1 MNVSELARQLKT
13 SPQELYDTLPQF
25 GFDIGRRAIKVD
37 NRVASQIVA
46 AWPKIKRKLQEDQFI
61 KDQAKAPE
69 VAVEGATAIKKT
81 LQLPQAITVRDFA
94 VKLNLP
100 VTNVIRE
107 LIKNGILA
115 SMNERIDYDTANII
129 AQDFGFEV
137 TPEEKKEETI
147 ENGESLDRL
156 KNILESEKEEDLE
169 PRPPV
174 VVVMGHVDHGKT
186 KLLDAIRNTNVVAGE
201 AGGITQHIGAY
212 QVKVPFTTEAG
223 EKVLR
228 QMTFIDTPGHEAFT
242 VMRSRGAKVADV
254 AILVVAAD
262 DGVQPQTKEAI
273 KIIEAAKLPYIVALN
288 KIDKPEA
295 DLDRVKT
302 QLSELGVQPEEWGGK
317 VVMVPVSA
325 KANLHIDKLLEM
337 VLLVADLDKSK
348 ITANP
353 HRLAVG
359 TIVESHIDPKAGPVA
374 TLLVQSGTLQVGDEL
389 AINFAWY
396 GRVKALK
403 DWKGEMVKTAPPST
417 PVQILGFKIAPAVGD
432 VLEVPKDIKGLEKK
446 VKPTYLVQEKNIITA
461 TTSAGVGGEE
471 GLEKKKYAII
481 LRVDVLGS
489 LEAILGAL
497 QRMVHPEVEVE
508 VVAKGLGSITEAEVL
523 RAEASGAHILG
534 FHVPIIPAAELLAK
548 QKKVTIK
555 HYKIIYDL
563 LGDVKKELEK
573 LLPPEVIVH
582 EIGKM
587 EVLAIFRTEKKYQI
601 VGGRISEG
609 QAENNVKAR
618 IFRGGEIIGT
628 GEVTELQAGKQKVK
642 DVLAGQECG
651 LQIETKEKI
660 EVGDKLELYREEIK
674 IKKLGF

>member
-1 MNVSELARQLKT
+1 MNVSELARQLRT

-37 NRVASQIVA
+37 NRVASQIIA
-46 AWPKIKRKLQEDQFI
+46 SWPKIKRKIQEKQFI
-61 KDQAKAPE
+61 QSQTKSLE
-69 VAVEGATAIKKT
+69 AVVGDNQVKKT
-81 LQLPQAITVRDFA
+81 VQLPPAITVRDFA
-94 VKLNLP
+94 AKLNLP

-115 SMNERIDYDTANII
+115 SLNERIDYDTANII

-137 TPEEKKEETI
+137 TPEEKKQESET
-147 ENGESLDRL
+147 NDESLDRL
-156 KNILESEKEEDLE
+156 KDILESEKQEDLL

-212 QVKVPFTTEAG
+212 QVKVPFVTEAG
-223 EKVLR
+223 EKIQR

-288 KIDKPEA
+288 KIDKAEA

-317 VVMVPVSA
+317 TVMVPISA
-325 KANLHIDKLLEM
+325 KANKNIDKLLEM
-337 VLLVADLDKSK
+337 VLLVSDWDKTK

-353 HRLAVG
+353 NRLAAG
-359 TIVESHIDPKAGPVA
+359 TIVESHIDPQAGPVA
-374 TLLVQSGTLQVGDEL
+374 TLLVQSGTLKVGDDL

-403 DWKGEMVKTAPPST
+403 DWKGEMVKNAPPST

-432 VLEVPKDIKGLEKK
+432 VLEVPKDVKGLEKK
-446 VKPTYLVQEKNIITA
+446 VKPTYLAQEKNIITA
-461 TTSAGVGGEE
+461 APGVGLGGEE
-471 GLEKKKYAII
+471 GKEKKKYSIV

-489 LEAILGAL
+489 LEAILGSL
-497 QRMVHPEVEVE
+497 QRMIHPEVEVD

-523 RAEASGAHILG
+523 RAEATGAHILA
-534 FHVPIIPAAELLAK
+534 FHVPVVPAAELLAK
-548 QKKVTIK
+548 QKGVSIR

-573 LLPPEVIVH
+573 LLPPEIIVH
-582 EIGKM
+582 EVGKM

-601 VGGRISEG
+601 IGGRVTEG

-618 IFRGGEIIGT
+618 IWRQNEIVGT
-628 GEVTELQAGKQKVK
+628 GEITELQAGKQKVK
-642 DVLAGQECG
+642 DILAGQECG
-651 LQIETKEKI
+651 LQIQTKEKI